1 MPALPL
7 MGSLTAR
14 APYTLL
20 ATWPSSADPD
30 SSSAFVEKRDKLA
43 HSRSISLNGIGSGF
57 APEKNIRRRRLAGL
71 LVATA
76 GVAGLVVLLLN
87 HLPAPPWRT
96 GQGELQYTARHRIAV
111 DFETTA
117 VPEDWSCNP
126 FKEPGRLEV
135 DVRNK
140 FKNIWRPF
148 DEACPPSKLMEGVVN
163 SVEAMKKAPR
173 RGFHK
178 QRGPRRSHDTSVRWQ
193 GDKDERGQFYPW
205 LVNATIVL
213 LGDSMERL
221 HLSEFCDFVGGDLQ
235 HITPRHPASPPLYR
249 KKLPTLL
256 DADGNE
262 SEESKRRKEERRK
275 NEDEWEFDRVKSWN
289 ITRPWVCDIKEYGAT
304 IVSSFHWGLEDLE
317 DAFESEDFFHGPST
331 FLQRFFHKDLP
342 LIEKLAEH
350 FDRPSILQ
358 PTVIEVAS
366 GYWDLR
372 QMTEEDFIQAG
383 ITRPYPTDDDRSFGP
398 IGEEREARW
407 RKHMVE
413 VIKEIAKAFP
423 GSQGVRDGPVISWR
437 TMHHPKRNNYT
448 PYSRVAPL
456 DALARKTMH
465 DLRVSSL
472 ATSPAFRSNSGSLVH
487 SHLPPEALQE
497 IERISRELGDADGT
511 DYGFDERIRVDEVG
525 KLLEGQENHFRDFLH
540 PDALPGSYLW
550 SDIILYEVKRAYYR
564 IGRSTQELAAI
575 SVAS

>member
-7 MGSLTAR
+7 TGSLTAR

-20 ATWPSSADPD
+20 ATSLSAADAD

-43 HSRSISLNGIGSGF
+43 HSRSLSLNGIGGES
-57 APEKNIRRRRLAGL
+57 APTKKIRRRRLAGL

-76 GVAGLVVLLLN
+76 GVAGLFVLLLN
-87 HLPAPPWRT
+87 HSPAAPWWT
-96 GQGELQYTARHRIAV
+96 GQTELQYTARHRIAV
-111 DFETTA
+111 DFETTD
-117 VPEDWSCNP
+117 VPEEWNCNP

-140 FKNIWRPF
+140 FNNIWRPY
-148 DEACPPSKLMEGVVN
+148 DEACPPSQLMEGVVN
-163 SVEAMKKAPR
+163 SVEAMKKTSR

-178 QRGPRRSHDTSVRWQ
+178 QRGPRRSHDTTVRWQ

-221 HLSEFCDFVGGDLQ
+221 HLSEFCDFVGGDLH
-235 HITPRHPASPPLYR
+235 HITPRHPASPPIYR

-256 DADGNE
+256 NAYGE
-262 SEESKRRKEERRK
+262 ETEESKRRKEERRK
-275 NEDEWEFDRVKSWN
+275 KEDQWEFDRAKSWN

-342 LIEKLAEH
+342 LIKNLAAH
-350 FDRPSILQ
+350 FDRPSILL

-372 QMTEEDFIQAG
+372 QMTEEDFIKAG
-383 ITRPYPTDDDRSFGP
+383 IPRPYPTDDDRSFGP

-407 RKHMVE
+407 RKHIVE
-413 VIKEIAKAFP
+413 VIKEVAKAFP
-423 GSQGVRDGPVISWR
+423 GTRGVRDGPVISWR

-448 PYSRVAPL
+448 PYSRVASL

-487 SHLPPEALQE
+487 SHLPPETLQE
-497 IERISRELGDADGT
+497 IERIGQELGDADGT
-511 DYGFDERIRVDEVG
+511 DYGFDERLRVDEVG

-550 SDIILYEVKRAYYR
+550 SDITLYEVKRAYYR
-564 IGRSTQELAAI
+564 IGRSTQDL
-575 SVAS
+575 